1 LIAPRLHILRYLR
14 FVKNAAFWFAAALA
28 ATPCASVAAAAAA
41 PEPIKIG
48 VYASLTGK
56 EAVWGQSAEKAT
68 RLAVDDVNAAGGV
81 LGRPLLAIIEDN
93 QSKPGESVTAVRKL
107 ISRDKVIA
115 ILGEA
120 SSGRSLEAAPICQ
133 QARIPMISGGSNPKV
148 TQVGNFIFRTHFID
162 PFQGTVMSRFAREKL
177 GAQRLALLTEVT
189 NAYAVGLAKYFS
201 ADAASH
207 QTPIVIE
214 QKYSAGERDFKAQ
227 LTAIKAANVDAI
239 FVPGYYTEAG
249 LIVAQARELGLN
261 LPVLGGDGWEGP
273 QLLAIGGPALRDTYY
288 CNNFSSESDVPETR
302 RFIARYQARYQSMPG
317 GTAADA
323 YDAVLMLTD
332 AIQRAGSTEP
342 EKIRAALA
350 TTRGL
355 RGVGGPLNVDANRD
369 QLKPAYI
376 LGYNSGDYHLV
387 QVIQP

>member
-1 LIAPRLHILRYLR
+1 LIIPFEQFSSHLRLIKYAGLV
-14 FVKNAAFWFAAALA
+14 FATAFATATCAADAV
-28 ATPCASVAAAAAA
+28 ATT
-41 PEPIKIG
+41 EPIKIG

-68 RLAVDDVNAAGGV
+68 RLAIDDVNTNGGV
-81 LGRPLLAIIEDN
+81 LGRPLLVIIEDN

-148 TQVGNFIFRTHFID
+148 TQVGSFIFRTHFID

-177 GAQRLALLTEVT
+177 GAKRLALITEVT

-201 ADAASH
+201 ADAEAH
-207 QTPIVIE
+207 RTPIIIE
-214 QKYSAGERDFKAQ
+214 QKYSAGERDFKSQ
-227 LTAIKAANVDAI
+227 LTAIKAAQVDAI

-249 LIVAQARELGLN
+249 LIVAQARELGLDI
-261 LPVLGGDGWEGP
+261 PVLGGDGWEGP
-273 QLLAIGGPALRDTYY
+273 QLVAIGGSALRETYY

-302 RFIARYQARYQSMPG
+302 RFIARYQERFHSMPG

-332 AIQRAGSTEP
+332 AIKRAGSTEA